1 MTDDRRP
8 VSGPTDAQQAGWR
21 QTDAPQISPRQVD
34 ARQTGTRQIS
44 ARQIGRIGETQARA
58 HLTAQGYRII
68 AANYHTRWGEVDLIA
83 RDGATWVFAE
93 VRTRRS
99 DTYGLPE
106 ESVTAAKLGRIAQT
120 AQEYLTEHAA
130 EPDAAGV
137 HWRIDLIAIR
147 LGPGRRVQA
156 INHLRN
162 IAAA

>member
-1 MTDDRRP
+1 MTKMMDDRRP
-8 VSGPTDAQQAGWR
+8 VSGPTNAQQAGRW
-21 QTDAPQISPRQVD
+21 QTDAPQINPRQVD
-34 ARQTGTRQIS
+34 
-44 ARQIGRIGETQARA
+44 ARQIGRIGETLARA

-68 AANYHTRWGEVDLIA
+68 AANYRTRWGEVDLIA

-106 ESVTAAKLGRIAQT
+106 ESVTAAKLARIAQT

-130 EPDAAGV
+130 EPDAAAV

-147 LGPGRRVQA
+147 LGPGRRIQA